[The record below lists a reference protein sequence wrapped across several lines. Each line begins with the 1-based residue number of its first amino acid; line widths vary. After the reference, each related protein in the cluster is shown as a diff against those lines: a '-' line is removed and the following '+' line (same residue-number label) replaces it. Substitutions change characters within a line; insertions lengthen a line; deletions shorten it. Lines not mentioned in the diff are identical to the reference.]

1 MPTAL
6 EIYFDERD
14 YSTDEGDTTGLS
26 RISLSFRETQ
36 APFSME
42 LIPITIDV
50 AKTQYNLSDC
60 FSLDHIEESQ
70 KAKSGEA
77 VFFLVHQVC
86 VKL

>member
-1 MPTAL
+1 MFFIYLPFLHTAL

-36 APFSME
+36 APFSMK
-42 LIPITIDV
+42 LHVIPITIDV
-50 AKTQYNLSDC
+50 AKTQYNLSD
-60 FSLDHIEESQ
+60 Q
-70 KAKSGEA
+70 KARKQSQ
-77 VFFLVHQVC
+77 VHQVC